1 MFFFLVNS
9 SSRSDG
15 DVSANRRICR
25 RALSFP
31 GLRGFN
37 TLYIS
42 YLPVFGR
49 FAADVSANP
58 SYFCCP
64 VRTPR
69 VRRPVCGHP
78 GEPFPSLDPDCF
90 YGSSPSSRASASGP
104 FRGIPA
110 PFGAFRLL
118 FSGPLRR
125 HGLRISAGR
134 LRRFPVFSLFR
145 CGILRD
151 PFVVSVIRF
160 ETRMS
165 GVPPN
170 PVVMCLAAGARLP
183 VVSCRDEPCGRG
195 TAPVATDSRTGSFL
209 SVKKRCRKEEGGRP
223 ACPFE
228 LILQVKHTG
237 QAGPPVTYRA
247 FQFLLRGRIRY
258 RPRCLPRSSGVL
270 RSWPSWTRRPRDPHP
285 CRGCRPHSDHPRRR
299 PK

>member
-1 MFFFLVNS
+1 MSPRTVVFVVGP
-9 SSRSDG
+9 SRFRAFG
-15 DVSANRRICR
+15 VSTPCIFRILLSWADSLRMSPRIRRISVV
-25 RALSFP
+25 LSE
-31 GLRGFN
+31 
-37 TLYIS
+37 
-42 YLPVFGR
+42 
-49 FAADVSANP
+49 
-58 SYFCCP
+58 
-64 VRTPR
+64 PR
-69 VRRPVCGHP
+69 VSVVRSAGIPENRSHRSIPTVFTAPLRAP
-78 GEPFPSLDPDCF
+78 GPLPP
-90 YGSSPSSRASASGP
+90 GP
-104 FRGIPA
+104 FGT
-110 PFGAFRLL
+110 FRLL

-195 TAPVATDSRTGSFL
+195 TAPVATDSLTGSFL

-237 QAGPPVTYRA
+237 TGRPPGYIPGISIPPSRTDQIPPSMSTTFQLSTSIVA
-247 FQFLLRGRIRY
+247 FMDASAS
-258 RPRCLPRSSGVL
+258 RSSSLSRLSSSVG
-270 RSWPSWTRRPRDPHP
+270 SPTPSTEMMLTL
-285 CRGCRPHSDHPRRR
+285 
-299 PK
+299 

>member
-42 YLPVFGR
+42 YPSVFGR

-237 QAGPPVTYRA
+237 QAGPPVIYRA

-258 RPRCLPRSSGVL
+258 RPRCLPRSS
-270 RSWPSWTRRPRDPHP
+270 
-285 CRGCRPHSDHPRRR
+285 
-299 PK
+299 

>member
-25 RALSFP
+25 RALSSP

-49 FAADVSANP
+49 FAADVSANRRI
-58 SYFCCP
+58 S
-64 VRTPR
+64 VVLSEPR
-69 VRRPVCGHP
+69 VSVVR
-78 GEPFPSLDPDCF
+78 
-90 YGSSPSSRASASGP
+90 SA
-104 FRGIPA
+104 GIPENRSHRSIPTVFTA
-110 PFGAFRLL
+110 PLQAPGPLPPGTFGAFRLL

-195 TAPVATDSRTGSFL
+195 TAPVAADSRTGSFL

-237 QAGPPVTYRA
+237 QAGPPVIYRA

-258 RPRCLPRSSGVL
+258 RPRCLPRSS
-270 RSWPSWTRRPRDPHP
+270 
-285 CRGCRPHSDHPRRR
+285 
-299 PK
+299 

>member
-1 MFFFLVNS
+1 MSPRTVVFVVGPSRLRTFGVSTPCIFRILLSSADSLRMSPRTVVFVVGPSRFRAFGVSTPCIFRIFLS
-9 SSRSDG
+9 SADSLRMSPRI
-15 DVSANRRICR
+15 RRISVV
-25 RALSFP
+25 LSE
-31 GLRGFN
+31 
-37 TLYIS
+37 
-42 YLPVFGR
+42 
-49 FAADVSANP
+49 
-58 SYFCCP
+58 
-64 VRTPR
+64 PR
-69 VRRPVCGHP
+69 VSVVR
-78 GEPFPSLDPDCF
+78 
-90 YGSSPSSRASASGP
+90 SA
-104 FRGIPA
+104 GIPENRSHRSIPTVFTA
-110 PFGAFRLL
+110 PLRAPGPLPPGPFGAFRLL

-237 QAGPPVTYRA
+237 QAGPPVIYRA

-258 RPRCLPRSSGVL
+258 RPRCLPRSS
-270 RSWPSWTRRPRDPHP
+270 
-285 CRGCRPHSDHPRRR
+285 
-299 PK
+299 

>member
-1 MFFFLVNS
+1 MSPRTVVFVVGPSRFRTFGVSTPCIFRIFLS
-9 SSRSDG
+9 SADSLRMSPRI
-15 DVSANRRICR
+15 RRISVV
-25 RALSFP
+25 LSE
-31 GLRGFN
+31 
-37 TLYIS
+37 
-42 YLPVFGR
+42 
-49 FAADVSANP
+49 
-58 SYFCCP
+58 
-64 VRTPR
+64 PR
-69 VRRPVCGHP
+69 VSVVR
-78 GEPFPSLDPDCF
+78 
-90 YGSSPSSRASASGP
+90 SA
-104 FRGIPA
+104 GIPENRSHRSIPTVFTA
-110 PFGAFRLL
+110 PLRAPGPLPPGPFGAFRLL

-237 QAGPPVTYRA
+237 QAGPPVIYRA

-258 RPRCLPRSSGVL
+258 RPRCLPRSS
-270 RSWPSWTRRPRDPHP
+270 
-285 CRGCRPHSDHPRRR
+285 
-299 PK
+299 

>member
-1 MFFFLVNS
+1 MSPRTVVFVVGPSRLRAFGVSTPCIFRILLS
-9 SSRSDG
+9 SADSLRMSPRI
-15 DVSANRRICR
+15 RRISVV
-25 RALSFP
+25 LSE
-31 GLRGFN
+31 
-37 TLYIS
+37 
-42 YLPVFGR
+42 
-49 FAADVSANP
+49 
-58 SYFCCP
+58 
-64 VRTPR
+64 PR
-69 VRRPVCGHP
+69 VSVVR
-78 GEPFPSLDPDCF
+78 
-90 YGSSPSSRASASGP
+90 SA
-104 FRGIPA
+104 GIPENRSHRSIPTVFTA
-110 PFGAFRLL
+110 PLQAPGPLPPGTFGAFRLL

-195 TAPVATDSRTGSFL
+195 TAPVAADSRTGSFL

-237 QAGPPVTYRA
+237 QAGPPVIYRA

-258 RPRCLPRSSGVL
+258 CPRCLPRS
-270 RSWPSWTRRPRDPHP
+270 T
-285 CRGCRPHSDHPRRR
+285 
-299 PK
+299 

>member
-64 VRTPR
+64 VLTPR

-110 PFGAFRLL
+110 PFFRPFAAARSPYLCGTAAP
-118 FSGPLRR
+118 FS
-125 HGLRISAGR
+125 R
-134 LRRFPVFSLFR
+134 LQSVP
-145 CGILRD
+145 
-151 PFVVSVIRF
+151 VIRF

-195 TAPVATDSRTGSFL
+195 TAPVAADSRTGSFL

-258 RPRCLPRSSGVL
+258 RPRCLPRSS
-270 RSWPSWTRRPRDPHP
+270 
-285 CRGCRPHSDHPRRR
+285 
-299 PK
+299 